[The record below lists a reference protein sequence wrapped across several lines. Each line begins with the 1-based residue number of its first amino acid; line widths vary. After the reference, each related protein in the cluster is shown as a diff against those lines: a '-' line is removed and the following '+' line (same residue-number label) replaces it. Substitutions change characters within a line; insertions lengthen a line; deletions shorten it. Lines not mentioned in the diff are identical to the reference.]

1 MRFWEEIL
9 LSCELPPRDSEAYLN
24 AVRIFMETEEKL
36 LPLLEADQKKMLL
49 QIESAHAEILSECAL
64 QNFKR
69 GYRLCMEL
77 FFGCFD
83 EESHCKL

>member
-1 MRFWEEIL
+1 MRFLEEVL
-9 LSCELPPRDSEAYLN
+9 FSCELPPHDSEAYIN

-36 LPLLEADQKKMLL
+36 LPLLEEDQKKMLL
-49 QIESAHAEILSECAL
+49 QIESAHAEILLECAL

-77 FFGCFD
+77 FLGCFD
-83 EESHCKL
+83 EEPHCKL